1 MQARAAADAAF
12 LFLHLSAPGLG
23 WQRLVADASA
33 ALARDDDV
41 AVVGTFMGLFGIGS
55 HDAFVLLAAPAA
67 DESALARSRAVLPAT
82 IDVVDALRLRAT
94 ARPASAAALQRPGIY
109 VFRFFDVRDGDV
121 EEIVRLSRT
130 AWETFEK
137 PAGAQGGPDA
147 GSAGYASE
155 PMGLFRFADAADRE
169 ARGRMLLL
177 TWYDDLTSWE
187 RSRTPAPEATANF
200 RRRAELTAGTIAYAT
215 RLVPAA

>member
-1 MQARAAADAAF
+1 MTDAAQCRF

-23 WQRLVADASA
+23 WQSLAQVFTA
-33 ALARDDDV
+33 AVPGLPGMR
-41 AVVGTFMGLFGIGS
+41 VVGSFMGLFGIGS
-55 HDAFVLLAAPAA
+55 HELFTLVAGPAA
-67 DESALARSRAVLPAT
+67 DESLEARVRAALPANVR
-82 IDVVDALRLRAT
+82 VVDALALRAT
-94 ARPASAAALQRPGIY
+94 ARPASDAPLARDGVF

-121 EEIVRLSRT
+121 DEIVHLSRT

-137 PAGAQGGPDA
+137 PAADAASGGAA
-147 GSAGYASE
+147 YASE
-155 PMGLFRFADAADRE
+155 PVGLFRFADAAGPE

-200 RRRAELTAGTIAYAT
+200 RRRAALTTGTIAYAT
-215 RLVPAA
+215 RHVPAD

>member
-1 MQARAAADAAF
+1 MTDAAHCRF
-12 LFLHLSAPGLG
+12 LFLHLAAPGLG
-23 WQRLVADASA
+23 WQALAQAFASA
-33 ALARDDDV
+33 MQGVPDAR
-41 AVVGTFMGLFGIGS
+41 VVGSFMGLFGIGS
-55 HDAFVLLAAPAA
+55 HELFALVAGPAA
-67 DESALARSRAVLPAT
+67 DDALEARVRAALPANVQ
-82 IDVVDALRLRAT
+82 VVDVLVLRAT
-94 ARPASAAALQRPGIY
+94 ARPASDAPLVRDGVF

-137 PAGAQGGPDA
+137 PAAGASSGGA
-147 GSAGYASE
+147 AYASE
-155 PMGLFRFADAADRE
+155 PVGLFRFANAAGPD

-200 RRRAELTAGTIAYAT
+200 RRRAALTTGTIAFAT
-215 RLVPAA
+215 RHVPQG